1 MWKLVPSLPPTL
13 PSVILPAPIT
23 PPGALLS
30 EAVGFSVPWPKG
42 LKEDQAVLRRIAN
55 LIEPCDFAGRRGSYA
70 GWITRHALSAAANRA
85 DEQSLASLLIFFQ
98 KGGSIREL
106 ESIAARILPLDPPGG
121 SGSFFG
127 ELWSLISPLQGW
139 RAHRRSMM
147 LTSKDPMCGIRLKEL
162 EDRNLRLIANPSSP
176 LGRGQ
181 KSAYLKDAEVSRL
194 MDTVENEASFLLDG
208 RKIARRYEETRKA
221 IGGILPDARK
231 PYDLLWAPQVR
242 GALKLLGDDR
252 SVAAADRMQ
261 REYSIYPLTRG
272 KFEEKVRERHR
283 LEGVSMFKDPTT
295 QRAVYFKKSAKKGA
309 EMFLQSHPLDL
320 PWNLEAADVF
330 FEVLATAIHED
341 DHHAMLQSRPYEGSR
356 PEQFAFEVHG
366 HGVEYLWRA
375 LHGDAGL
382 LRSLTAENPLGF
394 ALAFLDYFEENY

>member
-1 MWKLVPSLPPTL
+1 MPSPL
-13 PSVILPAPIT
+13 IT

-55 LIEPCDFAGRRGSYA
+55 LIEPCDFTGRKGSYA

-139 RAHRRSMM
+139 RAHRRSM
-147 LTSKDPMCGIRLKEL
+147 LIASKDPMRGIRLKEL
-162 EDRNLRLIANPSSP
+162 EDRSLRLTADPSAS

-181 KSAYLKDAEVSRL
+181 KTAYLSDGEISRL
-194 MDTVENEASFLLDG
+194 MDTVENEASFLLD
-208 RKIARRYEETRKA
+208 RRRIDRRYEATHKA
-221 IGGILPDARK
+221 IGGLLPDAQNR
-231 PYDLLWAPQVR
+231 YELLWAPQVR

-252 SVAAADRMQ
+252 SVAAAGRMQ
-261 REYSIYPLTRG
+261 REYSIYPLPRG

-283 LEGVSMFKDPTT
+283 LEGVALFKDPAT
-295 QRAVYFKKSAKKGA
+295 QRAVYFKKSDKKGA
-309 EMFLQSHPLDL
+309 EMFLQSHPSDL
-320 PWNLEAADVF
+320 PWNLKAADVF
-330 FEVLATAIHED
+330 FEVLAAAIHED
-341 DHHAMLQSRPYEGSR
+341 DHHVMLQKRRYEGSR
-356 PEQFAFEVHG
+356 PEKFAFELHG

-375 LHGDAGL
+375 RHGDTGL
-382 LRSLTAENPLGF
+382 LGSLTEENPLGF
-394 ALAFLDYFEENY
+394 ALAFLDYFEATY